1 MQPLRN
7 YLQRCPQK
15 WLLKKI
21 KTPYKWRFV
30 AGNIIYKWRM
40 CFFSVAMFDVR
51 RVSSK
56 VGCSSFKTGMGCQ
69 SFTSWESSS
78 LHRLYS
84 RSKER
89 IGYRISPSQWA
100 KNLQIL
106 EIKMA
111 DLSTSAVQHA
121 LNSSDM
127 FWIFQVGFH
136 MWWTLQMWWTLKCLK
151 KHPKKHHAIHNKV
164 PVDNCCT
171 WTPDVVPGIVSKA
184 ARPVQGRAL
193 PASIGMGWEDTW
205 MIYTKEIMVVGHR
218 FYAGCTSSETMKFHL
233 RSHMAIL
240 ETTDG
245 FPPMSLWYQ
254 HLDTWSSSR

>member
-151 KHPKKHHAIHNKV
+151 KHPKK
-164 PVDNCCT
+164 
-171 WTPDVVPGIVSKA
+171 TPCNTQQSPSW
-184 ARPVQGRAL
+184 QL
-193 PASIGMGWEDTW
+193 
-205 MIYTKEIMVVGHR
+205 
-218 FYAGCTSSETMKFHL
+218 L
-233 RSHMAIL
+233 
-240 ETTDG
+240 
-245 FPPMSLWYQ
+245 
-254 HLDTWSSSR
+254 HLDTRCRSRYRFKGRAPSSGSCASCFDRDGMRRYVDDIHQRDHGSGP